1 MIAASST
8 AVPGASGAP
17 GASGVPGS
25 RSATGAPAAPG
36 VPASAARAASGAPVA
51 RRSPLASTVRRLGAH
66 QLRMLGWFWLIAV
79 PCLVL
84 ATVVVDRVLG
94 SVDVAVSLYARQAA
108 IWFPFSQ
115 AIVLV
120 VGTLRVAVASGRT
133 RRTFARATLVVCALN
148 GLAYALVLTGMALA
162 ERAVHGSLG
171 WESVITDAQLATE
184 ASPAW
189 VLLLDLA
196 ITFVTAN
203 LAGLLVGIVYLRV
216 GSGWATLALPLTVGP
231 IIVVQYVSGG
241 WVGPLP
247 IGWASSTAGQ
257 VTTTAAAAALVIAL
271 TAAAYAALVRTAPI
285 RTTS

>member
-1 MIAASST
+1 MIAT
-8 AVPGASGAP
+8 VPTDVPGMPGSSGAP
-17 GASGVPGS
+17 RASGTRGT
-25 RSATGAPAAPG
+25 A
-36 VPASAARAASGAPVA
+36 AASGAPVA
-51 RRSPLASTVRRLGAH
+51 RRSPLVSTVRRLGAH

-247 IGWASSTAGQ
+247 IGGVSSTAGQ
-257 VTTTAAAAALVIAL
+257 VTAAAVAATVVIAL
-271 TAAAYAALVRTAPI
+271 TAAAYAALVRTVPI